1 MKSPS
6 IAIMILNWN
15 SVKDSLNLFSQL
27 TPQISKKCTIYIL
40 DNGSRVKDYN
50 QLKNIN
56 NKQLKLYRSEI
67 NLGFTGGCNF
77 LFQKAKK
84 DKNDLFLFINNDTN
98 LEPNLLEA
106 LSNAILIHGFDIVSP
121 VIMRGDRTNVEHAG
135 GYFDYITSRFRNI
148 HKIPKTIKEVNY
160 LAGCCIMLSPKIA
173 RGDTI
178 FKENYFAY
186 FEDAEL
192 SNYAKSKNFR
202 LGVTPETKIYHTGS
216 VSASKKSPFQ
226 TYLISRNRI
235 KYVKDCLSL
244 PYILYFLFLS
254 TAKVL
259 IAQVVF
265 LKNKARRQAF
275 TKGYLDGWSGKGGAP
290 QI

>member
-98 LEPNLLEA
+98 LEPNLLH
-106 LSNAILIHGFDIVSP
+106 N
-121 VIMRGDRTNVEHAG
+121 VIT
-135 GYFDYITSRFRNI
+135 
-148 HKIPKTIKEVNY
+148 
-160 LAGCCIMLSPKIA
+160 
-173 RGDTI
+173 
-178 FKENYFAY
+178 
-186 FEDAEL
+186 
-192 SNYAKSKNFR
+192 
-202 LGVTPETKIYHTGS
+202 
-216 VSASKKSPFQ
+216 
-226 TYLISRNRI
+226 
-235 KYVKDCLSL
+235 
-244 PYILYFLFLS
+244 
-254 TAKVL
+254 
-259 IAQVVF
+259 
-265 LKNKARRQAF
+265 
-275 TKGYLDGWSGKGGAP
+275 
-290 QI
+290 